1 MRQRQARLVTSL
13 GPRKG
18 MIMDQAAVNTAVG
31 QLVGEI
37 AEAWNAGDA
46 RAYGARYSPDGTFTN
61 TNGTLDLG
69 RDDVAR
75 TAEEAFQGVLAGTK
89 LSLAVRKLRLI
100 RPDVV
105 VVDLDARVSGMPVPP
120 PDDSN
125 GPGGEVRIS
134 QMLVLVEED
143 DRWWIT
149 AQHNAMQSAGD

>member
-1 MRQRQARLVTSL
+1 MAQVTANEAVDQLL
-13 GPRKG
+13 GEL
-18 MIMDQAAVNTAVG
+18 AW
-31 QLVGEI
+31 
-37 AEAWNAGDA
+37 AWNAGDA
-46 RAYGARYSPDGTFTN
+46 RAWAARYSPDGTFTN

-100 RPDVV
+100 RPDVA

-125 GPGGEVRIS
+125 APGGEVRIS
-134 QMLVLVEED
+134 QMLVLVQED

>member
-1 MRQRQARLVTSL
+1 MAQVAANEAVDQLL
-13 GPRKG
+13 GELAG
-18 MIMDQAAVNTAVG
+18 
-31 QLVGEI
+31 
-37 AEAWNAGDA
+37 AWNAGDA
-46 RAYGARYSPDGTFTN
+46 RAWADRYSLDGTFTN

-89 LSLAVRKLRLI
+89 LSLTVRKLRLI

>member
-1 MRQRQARLVTSL
+1 VTPEPGRLVIPPTGRS
-13 GPRKG
+13 PTPTAPS
-18 MIMDQAAVNTAVG
+18 IWAATT
-31 QLVGEI
+31 
-37 AEAWNAGDA
+37 
-46 RAYGARYSPDGTFTN
+46 P
-61 TNGTLDLG
+61 
-69 RDDVAR
+69 AR

-100 RPDVV
+100 RPDVA

-125 GPGGEVRIS
+125 APGGEVRIS
-134 QMLVLVEED
+134 QMLVLVQED